1 MFKGLV
7 FSGSA
12 LLIHLSVP
20 DHFAEVESVSSKF
33 FFQHFGSLLSTG
45 FTMLFQEGML
55 DFVAGMTG
63 FYQIQPFL
71 PGNLFGGSHD
81 FHRVS
86 VFQWNFQL
94 GDGSVGFGAN
104 DPVAD
109 SGMDRVGK
117 INRRRSTGKF
127 EDIPFGSSDKNF
139 VGIEFKPRLKI

>member
-1 MFKGLV
+1 
-7 FSGSA
+7 
-12 LLIHLSVP
+12 
-20 DHFAEVESVSSKF
+20 
-33 FFQHFGSLLSTG
+33 
-45 FTMLFQEGML
+45 MLFQEGMF
-55 DFVAGMTG
+55 DFVAGMTC

-86 VFQWNFQL
+86 AFQWNFQL
-94 GDGSVGFGAN
+94 GDGSVGFGTN

-139 VGIEFKPRLKI
+139 VGIEFKPRLENRLFLIFFSRILQALSLIHI

>member
-1 MFKGLV
+1 
-7 FSGSA
+7 
-12 LLIHLSVP
+12 
-20 DHFAEVESVSSKF
+20 
-33 FFQHFGSLLSTG
+33 
-45 FTMLFQEGML
+45 MLFQEGML

-94 GDGSVGFGAN
+94 GDGSVGFGPY

-117 INRRRSTGKF
+117 INRRRSTRKF
-127 EDIPFGSSDKNF
+127 EDIPFGSSNKNF
-139 VGIEFKPRLKI
+139 L